1 MHIQEIRASAGN
13 QWGCPT
19 TDVMCTVTEVHGL
32 QAELLFVDSLTC
44 VQNGK
49 DRLRWK
55 INCFF
60 VLFFE
65 RYKNIITTRL

>member
-32 QAELLFVDSLTC
+32 QAELLFVDSLKSVQMKELERPAKVERCFCLC
-44 VQNGK
+44 V
-49 DRLRWK
+49 
-55 INCFF
+55 C
-60 VLFFE
+60 LFF
-65 RYKNIITTRL
+65 